1 MSTLIDVATYLDAQ
15 LATLTIGVNLFVGRM
30 PDAPDTCVT
39 LFEYGGSAATETLG
53 TGLPVLENP
62 RVQVLTRG
70 VTYAATE
77 TMARAVWSAL
87 QAIQNSTLSGVLYQR
102 MSAIQGPFPLERDTQ
117 DRILFVQ
124 NYMVMRV
131 YS

>member
-1 MSTLIDVATYLDAQ
+1 MTTLIDVATYLDAQ

-30 PDAPDTCVT
+30 PDTPDTCVT
-39 LFEYGGSAATETLG
+39 LFEYGGSAPTDTLG

-62 RVQVLTRG
+62 RVQVVTRG

-77 TMARAVWSAL
+77 TTARAVWAAL